1 VSGKRL
7 KGGEQIEIMVS
18 KDPGSDFSFK
28 GMRVIA
34 YVDALRV
41 QMRHEGRAAQASRRE
56 PI

>member
-1 VSGKRL
+1 MSGKRL